1 MSDEVK
7 QTALARIEEKRQAT
21 LDELRAAI
29 DAVKAAKAG
38 DDKEAYIA
46 ALEARVVLEATV
58 RQQDTNI
65 KLLLK
70 ADVRALKAAAEAGP
84 TTTADMLKALL
95 AERDEELRVEKHTV
109 TGLRSEV
116 RALKAEKGITISG
129 VTHDEIA
136 ELRIKVAKMEPIVKL
151 ALHQKKIRAEA
162 SERAKERKAKGLATT
177 RTKTEFQ
184 KKRGETNE
192 ARVIR
197 EAYLKAKVSVD
208 VEHESMAVEAAPMA
222 PIVKRAPPMIACD
235 GCEEPVAKGKGFMDG
250 ESFHC
255 DTCHEH
261 YEPEEEEEEAAGGAG
276 EE

>member
-1 MSDEVK
+1 MSVPTFTNMNTIMTDMTAIYDAVDADPSN
-7 QTALARIEEKRQAT
+7 TALRMAAAYMSTAMGELMNVVRTQKGQLIE
-21 LDELRAAI
+21 LVGVGNDAA
-29 DAVKAAKAG
+29 DLG
-38 DDKEAYIA
+38 
-46 ALEARVVLEATV
+46 
-58 RQQDTNI
+58 
-65 KLLLK
+65 
-70 ADVRALKAAAEAGP
+70 KAAADLGKAAVAS
-84 TTTADMLKALL
+84 ADMLKALL
-95 AERDEELRVEKHTV
+95 AERDEELRVAKWTV
-109 TGLRSEV
+109 AGLREEV
-116 RALKAEKGITISG
+116 RALKADKGITISG

-197 EAYLKAKVSVD
+197 EAALKAKVHVD

-222 PIVKRAPPMIACD
+222 PIVKKAPPMIACD

-250 ESFHC
+250 ESYHC

-261 YEPEEEEEEAAGGAG
+261 YEPEEGEEAAGGAG